1 MKFSNKHALTVFLL
15 FGAVLLCSGMAFAI
29 NVGVSPATLS
39 FSNVL
44 RGGYAQGNIVVSV
57 DSPTPVNIT
66 ANATGEIA
74 SWLNF
79 SKNFSSSQNNPHV
92 LQVSVTPPGDTPNG
106 NYTGFVRIETL
117 PSSQGVSGNA
127 VGVVHST
134 LDVYIKVEVVD
145 TQILQCG
152 ASAFSVQSVEQGDD
166 AIFNVNVTNQ
176 GNVIINPQISI
187 KVWDENQT
195 KIVKQVDTQGGQ
207 ILPTL
212 KKQIQIKMN
221 TADMPISQYWADF
234 SVEDCLA
241 SNLLTFDV
249 LQPGALK
256 ADGIFLNLLASP
268 NAKVGDTIPI
278 IANFKNT
285 GEKEVS
291 AQFKGQVTK
300 SGRIIQLLDSPPSN
314 VPINQLNTFNFYF
327 TPSSPG
333 EYIITGRIYY
343 SGKQSYELSTKVEV
357 TGSSVFSVLLPLV
370 YAILIF
376 AIAFLFVKI
385 VREKRSYNRRLR
397 RLRK

>member
-1 MKFSNKHALTVFLL
+1 MINRNVLIGLFLL
-15 FGAVLLCSGMAFAI
+15 TAILLFSGMAAAV

-39 FSNVL
+39 FKNVL
-44 RGGYAQGNIVVSV
+44 RGGYAHGSVVVSV
-57 DSPTPVNIT
+57 DSPYPVRIA
-66 ANATGEIA
+66 ANATGDVA

-79 SKNFSSSQNNPHV
+79 TSNFSSSVNNPYV
-92 LQVSVTPPGDTPNG
+92 LGISVTPPDNMPNG

-117 PSSQGVSGNA
+117 ATNGTVPGQA
-127 VGVVHST
+127 VGIIHST

-145 TQILQCG
+145 TQVLQC
-152 ASAFSVQSVEQGDD
+152 SAGSFSVQSVEQGDD
-166 AIFNVNVTNQ
+166 AVFNVNVTNQ
-176 GNVIINPQISI
+176 GNVIINPKISI

-195 KIVKQVDTQGGQ
+195 KVVKEINTQGGN

-212 KKQIQIKMN
+212 KKQISIRMN
-221 TADMPISQYWADF
+221 TADFPISQYWADV
-234 SVEDCLA
+234 SVDDCLA

-256 ADGIFLNLLASP
+256 ADGIFLNLLSSP
-268 NAKVGDTIPI
+268 NANVGDTVPI

-291 AQFKGQVTK
+291 AEFKGQITK
-300 SGRIIQLLDSPPSN
+300 SGRIVQLLDSPVAT

-327 TPSSPG
+327 TPKSPG

-357 TGSSVFSVLLPLV
+357 AGSSVFSFILPVV
-370 YAILIF
+370 YAILVF

-385 VREKRSYNRRLR
+385 VREKRAYKRRLR